1 MKKRGGLFIVI
12 IAAVALELLSAY
24 QYYTMRDLLEK
35 QLQGRAQKELTLKA
49 VITKRALEN
58 TERSLKSHIR
68 EIRSNLSTPDSLSDI
83 HHHSYADDLYS
94 GVDWC

>member
-1 MKKRGGLFIVI
+1 MKKRGGLVIVI

-35 QLQGRAQKELTLKA
+35 QLQGRAQTELTLKA

-58 TERSLKSHIR
+58 TERSLKQ
-68 EIRSNLSTPDSLSDI
+68 P
-83 HHHSYADDLYS
+83 LYP
-94 GVDWC
+94 